1 MNLDENKRTTLLE
14 ALKNTP
20 DDPKLLVQLAGLEF
34 KLGCI
39 PEALDKYK
47 QAAILGLRTT
57 DNKINIVKCF
67 FHLNKFKEANVAAE
81 QIVESGDGNAEFY
94 SILCK
99 IAISQKKF
107 DLAEEYYG
115 LSVDMDDSFM
125 DTEIES
131 KLRHRGQKFQIQEQ
145 ELEELDDHFD
155 DIDLIQTDFEEK
167 DFFREIHA
175 ESGFD
180 DIDGLPELKEHLNFK
195 VIQQDSNP
203 ELYKKFNQRKGGSI
217 LLYGPTGCGKKK
229 VIKALSFESGR
240 PLYTVGNE
248 DFGIF
253 KNHEVRRLLTEVYQ
267 AAGISENCLLLFN
280 NFNDLFGSKKNE
292 LRSDLSIH
300 FHKGIKEAK
309 TKTPNIYTI
318 ATSNAP
324 WDLNREN
331 FEFDKLYFVP
341 PPMKEE
347 RKTYLQSKLSLLPA
361 SSSLK
366 LDLIAENTFGFTYH
380 DLKELID
387 KVSELSLLASL
398 KNSKKISPITSS
410 TLMQVATQMKA
421 SSEEWLRLASIHG
434 RFGPNKE
441 LFNDVFYY
449 LKHRD

>member
-1 MNLDENKRTTLLE
+1 MNLDENKRTTLLQ

-20 DDPKLLVQLAGLEF
+20 DDPKLLVQLAELEF

-39 PEALDKYK
+39 LEALDKYK

-81 QIVESGDGNAEFY
+81 QIVESGEGNAEFY
-94 SILCK
+94 TILCK

-115 LSVDMDDSFM
+115 LSVDMDDSFT

-131 KLRHRGQKFQIQEQ
+131 ILKHKGQKLHTQEQ
-145 ELEELDDHFD
+145 ELIELDDHFD
-155 DIDLIQTDFEEK
+155 EIDLIQSDFEEK

-175 ESGFD
+175 DCGFD
-180 DIDGLPELKEHLNFK
+180 QVDGLADLKEHLNFK

-203 ELYKKFNQRKGGSI
+203 ELFKRFNQRKGGSI
-217 LLYGPTGCGKKK
+217 LLYGPAGCGKKK

-240 PLYTVGNE
+240 PLYDVSTE
-248 DFGIF
+248 DFGLF
-253 KNHEVRRLLTEVYQ
+253 KNHEVRRLLSEVYQ

-292 LRSDLSIH
+292 QFSDLSNH
-300 FHKGIKEAK
+300 FHKGMKEAK
-309 TKTPNIYTI
+309 MKTPNIYTL
-318 ATSNAP
+318 ATSIAP
-324 WDLNREN
+324 WDLIREN
-331 FEFDKLYFVP
+331 FEFDKLFFVP
-341 PPMKEE
+341 PPLKEE
-347 RKTYLQSKLSLLPA
+347 RKKYLQSKLNLLPA
-361 SSSLK
+361 STNLK
-366 LDLIAENTFGFTYH
+366 LDRVAESTFGFTYH
-380 DLKELID
+380 DLQELID
-387 KVSELSLLASL
+387 KVAELSLFASL
-398 KNSKKISPITSS
+398 KNSKKISPITSD
-410 TLMQVATQMKA
+410 TLLQVAVQMKA

-434 RFGPNKE
+434 RFGTKKE
-441 LFNDVFYY
+441 LLDDVFYY